1 MPDRSR
7 RRWRDYRTAAGRRP
21 VVEFVRSLSDSDA
34 ATVAAAMKEV
44 ALEGLAAARH
54 VRGEIYEV
62 RADGDRVS
70 YRILFSTEGR
80 RGQVLLALEAFGK
93 KTQKIPP
100 DAIVL
105 AERRL
110 RDWRTRPRPGHS

>member
-1 MPDRSR
+1 
-7 RRWRDYRTAAGRRP
+7 
-21 VVEFVRSLSDSDA
+21 
-34 ATVAAAMKEV
+34 MKEV

-70 YRILFSTEGR
+70 YRILFATEGK
-80 RGQVLLALEAFGK
+80 RGQILLGLEAFGK
-93 KTQKIPP
+93 KTQKTPP
-100 DAIVL
+100 ESMAL

-110 RDWRTRPRPGHS
+110 RDWRARRRPSHSWVDISDTI